1 MGLKRFDVYF
11 DNPDATYYGGQTVS
25 GRLFLHLDATK
36 RIRGIEVRVRGEG
49 EVRWTET
56 RQIREDGKM
65 RPSHEYFRGHEQYFD
80 NKYYVLGGTGS
91 DIMLQPGDHCYP
103 FSIVLPDTL
112 PCSYEGRFGHIRY
125 IVKAILERPWK
136 HHHDAKAAFTVIN
149 HFDLNIDP
157 KLKDPFVLS
166 REKWLGWC
174 CCRSGPLGL
183 SLRGSTTGVVPGQ
196 NLPVTVEME
205 NSTRQMVNRIFIEMA
220 QVVTFHANEGGNVKI
235 RVDKV
240 QVAALELG
248 ALEPRAHRIWDQKF
262 NIPTIPPSN
271 LGNCKIIKI
280 EYTLSARAELYSARR
295 DVVVSTPIMVGTV
308 PLKQFWP
315 ILSPIPLTPQP
326 VKIADELE
334 IQPVPTET
342 PSPYPELPP
351 PFYEECSQ
359 GSHNIRD
366 PNDSEYT
373 RGCLDFMPHYPT
385 YNFDQ

>member
-166 REKWLGWC
+166 REKWLGWW

-205 NSTRQMVNRIFIEMA
+205 NSTRQM
-220 QVVTFHANEGGNVKI
+220 
-235 RVDKV
+235 
-240 QVAALELG
+240 
-248 ALEPRAHRIWDQKF
+248 
-262 NIPTIPPSN
+262 
-271 LGNCKIIKI
+271 
-280 EYTLSARAELYSARR
+280 ARAELYSARR